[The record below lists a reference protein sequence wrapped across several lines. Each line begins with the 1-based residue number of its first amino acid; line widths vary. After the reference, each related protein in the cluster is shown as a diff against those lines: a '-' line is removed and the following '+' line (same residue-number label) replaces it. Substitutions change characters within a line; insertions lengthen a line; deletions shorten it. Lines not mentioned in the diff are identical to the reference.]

1 MPKLKVGVTPENPP
15 PVPEPRPEKL
25 NSGFFSGDEPAA
37 PSPFSLAA
45 SPSFLASSFSPP
57 SVSASSFF
65 SPSFFSASPSFLS
78 PAAHTRFEGRGEG
91 GCVNNHRQRFD
102 SNQVCILRRRGK
114 EGERVLR
121 GGKGV
126 WMAGGYD
133 QTVGTSTLGQTS
145 NLWKCCSC
153 VPPGEFFRHIKPAG
167 APQEKPP
174 ALAPAPGALA
184 TAAAG
189 SETPSGTAAPPRLAF
204 TILRFAIS
212 SGAAFLNSPSCAQ
225 QSVSAR
231 AAAVDV
237 WHEAG
242 QLRSLNWD
250 LGGVAEHGVLLANPE
265 EGGGEGISAFPP
277 RVLEQRTPLRRSSV
291 RKCVCAD
298 SYNATSSHR
307 ACIAAGCGRR
317 PAHVA
322 VAWPGR
328 ECHRDFLGP
337 RGRARHPFPG
347 SMHRPRMWE
356 TRCGQNIGG
365 TVITSSPLP
374 SSPPSSLSQLS

>member
-1 MPKLKVGVTPENPP
+1 MNLPLLPLFPWQHPHPSWLPLSLPP
-15 PVPEPRPEKL
+15 PSWPPLSRPH
-25 NSGFFSGDEPAA
+25 
-37 PSPFSLAA
+37 PSLF
-45 SPSFLASSFSPP
+45 PP
-57 SVSASSFF
+57 SSLLPCSRPRRPSCPLLLTRVSK
-65 SPSFFSASPSFLS
+65 
-78 PAAHTRFEGRGEG
+78 GRGG

-102 SNQVCILRRRGK
+102 SNQVCILRRREK
-114 EGERVLR
+114 EGERALR
-121 GGKGV
+121 GGKGI

-133 QTVGTSTLGQTS
+133 QTVGISTLGQTS
-145 NLWKCCSC
+145 NLGKCSC

-231 AAAVDV
+231 AAAVGV

-250 LGGVAEHGVLLANPE
+250 LGGVAEHGLLLAIPE

-277 RVLEQRTPLRRSSV
+277 RVLEQ
-291 RKCVCAD
+291 
-298 SYNATSSHR
+298 
-307 ACIAAGCGRR
+307 
-317 PAHVA
+317 
-322 VAWPGR
+322 
-328 ECHRDFLGP
+328 
-337 RGRARHPFPG
+337 
-347 SMHRPRMWE
+347 E
-356 TRCGQNIGG
+356 TR
-365 TVITSSPLP
+365 LR
-374 SSPPSSLSQLS
+374 

>member
-114 EGERVLR
+114 EGERALR

-133 QTVGTSTLGQTS
+133 QTVGISTLGQTS

-250 LGGVAEHGVLLANPE
+250 LGGVAEHGVLLAIPE
-265 EGGGEGISAFPP
+265 EGGGEGNFGFPSPCP
-277 RVLEQRTPLRRSSV
+277 RAADTIASKLSEEMCLRR
-291 RKCVCAD
+291 
-298 SYNATSSHR
+298 
-307 ACIAAGCGRR
+307 
-317 PAHVA
+317 
-322 VAWPGR
+322 
-328 ECHRDFLGP
+328 FL
-337 RGRARHPFPG
+337 
-347 SMHRPRMWE
+347 
-356 TRCGQNIGG
+356 
-365 TVITSSPLP
+365 
-374 SSPPSSLSQLS
+374 